1 MIEMDDEDY
10 FNLKIKE
17 SLGMNIKQGKQRD
30 IELLTDILLILFRR
44 RTQDLSIYDLL
55 PILQT
60 KYNNLS
66 KDTLFNNLEYLSRMF
81 DNEPFIKI
89 TREVTGKKGKTR
101 NVYKL
106 NMFYINEFSKIENT
120 DRAQLLISGR
130 RVFEKVLIPTDFSE
144 HARKVIE
151 CVSKIPGVKE
161 IVLLNV
167 ISRSVITRFWDPV
180 DELKEVEKKLIEE
193 KKIIDASG
201 IDVKI
206 RAVSV
211 FEGEITKVIH
221 KIAEEEKVSLVAMGA
236 RGKSR
241 IKSVFL
247 GSVFRGVLR
256 FGDTHLL
263 VMLYKVLDNGNLEKH
278 CARIL
283 VKVLF
288 PTDFSQPAEVALSY
302 FKNMQGIGELI
313 LLNVVSMGE
322 TDEEIDANVAAATQK
337 VNEIAREL
345 SKGGLKVTPKVI
357 VGHTVDEIRS
367 LAEKE
372 DVSLIAICSQGAV
385 VIKKGRIRSIAY
397 DVANSATR
405 PVLILRRLK
414 VAFLSGT

>member
-1 MIEMDDEDY
+1 V
-10 FNLKIKE
+10 
-17 SLGMNIKQGKQRD
+17 NIKQGKQRD

-44 RTQDLSIYDLL
+44 RAQDLSIYDLL

-60 KYNNLS
+60 EYKNLS
-66 KDTLFNNLEYLSRMF
+66 KDTLSNNLEYLSRMF
-81 DNEPFIKI
+81 DNEPFVKI

-101 NVYKL
+101 NIYKL
-106 NMFYINEFSKIENT
+106 NTFYINNFSKIGNT
-120 DRAQLLISGR
+120 DSAQIPISGR
-130 RVFEKVLIPTDFSE
+130 RVFEKILIPTDFSK

-151 CVSKIPGVKE
+151 CVGWIPGVKE

-167 ISRSVITRFWDPV
+167 ISRSVITRVWDPAA
-180 DELKEVEKKLIEE
+180 EIKEVEKKLTEE
-193 KKIIDASG
+193 KKIIAAPG

-211 FEGEITKVIH
+211 LEGEVAKVIQ
-221 KIAEEEKVSLVAMGA
+221 KVAEEEKVSLVAMGA
-236 RGKSR
+236 RGKGRTESF
-241 IKSVFL
+241 FL

-263 VMLYKVLDNGNLEKH
+263 VMIYKVLENVNLEKH
-278 CARIL
+278 FANIL
-283 VKVLF
+283 AKVLF
-288 PTDFSQPAEVALSY
+288 HTDFSQPAEVALSF
-302 FKNMQGIGELI
+302 FKNIQGINELI
-313 LLNVVSMGE
+313 LLNVVSTGE
-322 TDEEIDANVAAATQK
+322 TDEQIDVNVAVATQK

-357 VGHTVDEIRS
+357 VGHPVEEIRS

-385 VIKKGRIRSIAY
+385 AIKKGSIRSTAY

-405 PVLILRRLK
+405 PVLILRRSK
-414 VAFLSGT
+414 VML

>member
-1 MIEMDDEDY
+1 MDDEDY

-55 PILQT
+55 PILQA

-66 KDTLFNNLEYLSRMF
+66 KDTLSNNLEYLSRMF

-101 NVYKL
+101 NIYKL
-106 NMFYINEFSKIENT
+106 SMFYINEFSKIEDT
-120 DRAQLLISGR
+120 DRGQIPISGR
-130 RVFEKVLIPTDFSE
+130 SVFEKVLIPTDFSK

-151 CVSKIPGVKE
+151 CAGKIPGVKE
-161 IVLLNV
+161 IVLLSV
-167 ISRSVITRFWDPV
+167 ISRSVIAKVWDPAA
-180 DELKEVEKKLIEE
+180 ELKEVEKKLTEE
-193 KKIIDASG
+193 KKIIAAPG

-206 RAVSV
+206 RAISV
-211 FEGEITKVIH
+211 LEGEVAKVIH
-221 KIAEEEKVSLVAMGA
+221 KVAEEEKVSLVAMGA
-236 RGKSR
+236 RGQSR
-241 IKSVFL
+241 IESVFL

-263 VMLYKVLDNGNLEKH
+263 VMLHKVLENGNLEKH

-283 VKVLF
+283 AKVLF
-288 PTDFSQPAEVALSY
+288 PTDFSQPAEVALSF
-302 FKNMQGIGELI
+302 FKNIQGIGELI
-313 LLNVVSMGE
+313 LLNVVSTGE

-337 VNEIAREL
+337 INEIAREL

-357 VGHTVDEIRS
+357 VGHPVEEIRS

-385 VIKKGRIRSIAY
+385 PIKKGRIRSTAY

-405 PVLILRRLK
+405 PVLILRRSK
-414 VAFLSGT
+414 VVLY